1 MADQSQYFWRVTSLH
16 NKRRGRGGEGRYF
29 SIENA
34 RSRTAQW
41 VLQPSEKHKDT
52 RKERPLPPLPLL
64 LLIPGAPRR
73 SSLGIWTPWSVRN
86 ELIGPWVMRETGA
99 ILIFCIILDERE
111 RERERDLAAIRCNRD
126 GSSLR
131 FPCFPRLLSSD
142 MRRPPGL
149 RGILRE
155 ERRFFDTRPV

>member
-41 VLQPSEKHKDT
+41 VLQPSQKHKDT
-52 RKERPLPPLPLL
+52 RKERPLPLLL

-73 SSLGIWTPWSVRN
+73 SSLWIWTPWSVRN

-111 RERERDLAAIRCNRD
+111 REREREIWLPSDATGTVLLY
-126 GSSLR
+126 G
-131 FPCFPRLLSSD
+131 FPVSPVFCRPTWGGPRA
-142 MRRPPGL
+142 
-149 RGILRE
+149 
-155 ERRFFDTRPV
+155 